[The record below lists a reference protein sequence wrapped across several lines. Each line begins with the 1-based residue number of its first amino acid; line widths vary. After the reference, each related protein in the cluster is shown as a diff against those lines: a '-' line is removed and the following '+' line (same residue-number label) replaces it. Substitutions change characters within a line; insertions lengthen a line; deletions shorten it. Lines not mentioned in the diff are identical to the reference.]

1 MNTHLLFDKL
11 AYVDR
16 LKTAGVEDKLA
27 RAHAEGLEQAFREEV
42 ATTSDLK
49 AEIATLKSDL
59 LTLMLYQTAA
69 LIGILGGLGAIFK
82 FV

>member
-16 LKTAGVEDKLA
+16 LKNAGVEDKLA

-42 ATTSDLK
+42 VT
-49 AEIATLKSDL
+49 KSDL
-59 LTLMLYQTAA
+59 NEFKTELLKLMLYQTAA
-69 LIGILGGLGAIFK
+69 LIGILGGLGAVFK